1 MQPFMGTRIG
11 QTDSARRAGGISMK
25 KELLA
30 VCVAATAFA
39 AEEAFSP
46 ALTWQGT
53 RGLTQTQS
61 AEPLG
66 EGRLSVSLKGSAFIQ
81 KDDSTLNR
89 FSIPK
94 NATLATFQGA
104 FSYGLNSGVDLFG
117 TVTAYGVEG
126 GDNAKGIGA
135 GSVGMKLCIPFE
147 EEFPLRLGVMGQAI
161 GGFAGKQLVENRVG
175 NAQEG
180 VLRPDGYNYFETRTG
195 YDFQALGLASLVF
208 GNEDIKI
215 RLHGNGGLAS
225 SVESGTPK
233 LALMAAGLEIAPG
246 RYVSLGFE
254 GNYRTQLDK
263 PNGKDP
269 LWITPSLYIKTPVGF
284 NLHAGTDIS
293 LSASRSPEPSS
304 LAPWRAFGGIS
315 ASFDVFAKSKAMAR
329 AKAIKDSLERE
340 QLKETSRKLAE
351 KARQDSIDAAEAMAA
366 KTKDA
371 LEKEL
376 AASAMQKAMADTLA
390 RRQAELLEKERLLRE
405 KEAALAMEENERRRQ
420 KGLIDSAEARRV
432 QDSIAMAK
440 KLADERGKR
449 SDLENELLKNGVA
462 NLQAVYFDNGKTTLS
477 INSEPYLKMV
487 GQILAKYPKLKLE
500 IGGHTD
506 NRGKKV
512 ANQKLSAGRAASV
525 RTLLVETYPELAGSL
540 KAKGYGDTK
549 PKAPNKTEAGRLQN
563 RRVEIKVLNPEILKE
578 YAK

>member
-1 MQPFMGTRIG
+1 
-11 QTDSARRAGGISMK
+11 MK

-30 VCVAATAFA
+30 VCLAATAFA

-81 KDDSTLNR
+81 DQENNPVTNSL
-89 FSIPK
+89 SIPK
-94 NATLATFQGA
+94 NATLATFMGA
-104 FSYGLNSGVDLFG
+104 FSYGLNTGVDLFG

-126 GDNAKGIGA
+126 GDNAKGVGSGA
-135 GSVGMKLCIPFE
+135 VGLKLCIPFE

-161 GGFAGKQLVENRVG
+161 GGFAGNQLIENRIG
-175 NAQEG
+175 NTPSG
-180 VLRPDGYNYFETRTG
+180 LLRPDGYNYFETRTG
-195 YDFQALGLASLVF
+195 YDFQALGLASLIF

-215 RLHGNGGLAS
+215 RLHGNGGMAS
-225 SVESGTPK
+225 SIESSVPK
-233 LALMAAGLEIAPG
+233 LALMAAGIEIAPG
-246 RYVSLGFE
+246 RYVSIGFE
-254 GNYRTQLDK
+254 GNYRTELEK
-263 PNGKDP
+263 PSGSDP

-284 NLHAGTDIS
+284 NLHAGTDIA
-293 LSASRSPEPSS
+293 LSSKRTDGTPNA

-315 ASFDVFAKSKAMAR
+315 ASFDVFAKSKALAR

-340 QLKETSRKLAE
+340 QLKENSRKLAE
-351 KARQDSIDAAEAMAA
+351 KARQDSIDAAQALAS

-371 LEKEL
+371 LAKEL
-376 AASAMQKAMADTLA
+376 TAAAMQKALSDSLAAKEQRLKEREEALA
-390 RRQAELLEKERLLRE
+390 R
-405 KEAALAMEENERRRQ
+405 EEVERRRQ
-420 KGLIDSAEARRV
+420 KGLIDSAEARRI
-432 QDSIAMAK
+432 QDSISMAR
-440 KLADERGKR
+440 KLADEMGKR

-462 NLQAVYFDNGKTTLS
+462 SLQAVYFDNGKTKLS

-506 NRGKKV
+506 NKGKKA
-512 ANQKLSAGRAASV
+512 ANQKLSAGRAESV
-525 RTLLVETYPELAGSL
+525 RKLLVDTYPELAGSL